1 MRGDVILVEKYH
13 LEAAEKIV
21 KNIISE
27 IKDQTRRYS
36 ISIAGESGSGK
47 SEMAKAIQQVLD
59 KQGITANILAQDD
72 YFVLPPHSNDQRRR
86 EDPQWLGPHQEVRLD
101 LLEGNIID
109 ILKGKNEVTK
119 PLIDYKKN
127 EILEEK
133 LNCEGIE
140 VVIVEGTYTSLLRN
154 IDKRVFIA
162 RNYQDT
168 LTHRSKRNRGNEVG
182 DPFIERILETEHKI
196 IAGQGHLANILITK
210 DYSVVFPEMVTK

>member
-27 IKDQTRRYS
+27 IKDQTRRYA

-86 EDPQWLGPHQEVRLD
+86 EDPQWLGPHQEVMLD
-101 LLEGNIID
+101 RLEGNIID

-119 PLIDYKKN
+119 PLIDYQNN

-154 IDKRVFIA
+154 IDKRIFIA

-182 DPFIERILETEHKI
+182 DPFIEKILETEHKI
-196 IAGQGHLANILITK
+196 IAGHEHLANIIITK
-210 DYSVVFPEMVTK
+210 DYSVIFTEMVTK